1 MNYTIK
7 ELPETE
13 RPRERLK
20 QVGPENLSD
29 KELIAIVLK
38 TGTKN
43 KNVTELALE
52 VLKEYPISTL
62 KDVSLSTLQ
71 RIKGIGEAKAI
82 ELLATIEI
90 GKRIFNIK
98 PKKLKKLSSANEIY
112 MTNKNLFFNKNQEHL
127 YILYFNSN
135 SELIETKLMFIGT
148 INESVAHPRE
158 VFKEAY
164 RLSATYIVCIHN
176 HPSNNTTPSKAD
188 IAFTEA
194 LRQTGLIHGIKLVD
208 HIIFGYDNFFSFYE
222 NKKTV
227 IQEDYEK

>member
-20 QVGPENLSD
+20 QVGPENVSD

-52 VLKEYPISTL
+52 ILKEYPISTL

-90 GKRIFNIK
+90 GKRIFNVK

>member
-90 GKRIFNIK
+90 GKRIFNVK
-98 PKKLKKLSSANEIY
+98 PKKLKKLR
-112 MTNKNLFFNKNQEHL
+112 
-127 YILYFNSN
+127 
-135 SELIETKLMFIGT
+135 KL
-148 INESVAHPRE
+148 
-158 VFKEAY
+158 
-164 RLSATYIVCIHN
+164 
-176 HPSNNTTPSKAD
+176 
-188 IAFTEA
+188 
-194 LRQTGLIHGIKLVD
+194 
-208 HIIFGYDNFFSFYE
+208 
-222 NKKTV
+222 KK
-227 IQEDYEK
+227 

>member
-20 QVGPENLSD
+20 QIGPENLSD

-71 RIKGIGEAKAI
+71 RIKGIGETKAI
-82 ELLATIEI
+82 ELLATIEL
-90 GKRIFNIK
+90 GKRVFTVK
-98 PKKLKKLSSANEIY
+98 PKKLKKLSSAEEIY
-112 MTNKNLFFNKNQEHL
+112 KNNKHLFFNKNQEHL
-127 YILYFNSN
+127 YVLYFNSN
-135 SELIETKLMFIGT
+135 SELLETKLMFIGT
-148 INESVAHPRE
+148 INESIAHPRE

-176 HPSNNTTPSKAD
+176 HPSNNTNPSKAD

-194 LRQTGLIHGIKLVD
+194 LSQTGIIHGIKLID
-208 HIIFGYDNFFSFYE
+208 HIIFGYDNYFSFYE
-222 NKKTV
+222 NKKT
-227 IQEDYEK
+227 IMQEEYEK

>member
-90 GKRIFNIK
+90 GKRIFNVK